1 MNNLDDQIRDA
12 LQAEED
18 ELFDDD
24 DDLQA
29 HFESIKFMFRGQTKW
44 ITIFHVSV
52 MFVFLTMIVI
62 SAIQFFRVESM
73 RAMIAWAT
81 GFAVCVILQGLAELY
96 FMMEVNKH
104 VIRWEVKRLELQVAS
119 FCDGMRTQENQRES

>member
-12 LQAEED
+12 LQAEQED
-18 ELFDDD
+18 LFDDD

-29 HFESIKFMFRGQTKW
+29 HFESLKFMFRGKTKW
-44 ITIFHVSV
+44 ITIFHFSV
-52 MFVFLTMIVI
+52 MIVFLTMIVI
-62 SAIQFFRVESM
+62 SSIQFFRVESI

-81 GFAVCVILQGLAELY
+81 GFAVCLILQGLAELY

-104 VIRWEVKRLELQVAS
+104 VIRWEVKQLELQVAS
-119 FCDGMRTQENQRES
+119 LAGKMRTQESQRES

>member
-1 MNNLDDQIRDA
+1 MNKLDDQIRDA
-12 LQAEED
+12 LQTEQD

-29 HFESIKFMFRGQTKW
+29 HFESLKFMFRGQTKW
-44 ITIFHVSV
+44 FTIAHLSV
-52 MFVFLTMIVI
+52 MVVFLTMIVI

-81 GFAVCVILQGLAELY
+81 GFAVCVILQAIAELY
-96 FMMEVNKH
+96 FVMEVNKH
-104 VIRWEVKRLELQVAS
+104 VIRWEVKQLELQVAS
-119 FCDGMRTQENQRES
+119 LASGIQTQGKQQKP

>member
-1 MNNLDDQIRDA
+1 MNNLDDQIQNA
-12 LQAEED
+12 LQAEQD
-18 ELFDDD
+18 DLFDDD

-29 HFESIKFMFRGQTKW
+29 HFESLKFMFRGQTKW
-44 ITIFHVSV
+44 ITILHVSV

-81 GFAVCVILQGLAELY
+81 GFAVCIILQAIAELY
-96 FMMEVNKH
+96 FVMEVNKH

-119 FCDGMRTQENQRES
+119 FGDGLRTQ

>member
-44 ITIFHVSV
+44 LTIFHLSV
-52 MFVFLTMIVI
+52 MAVFLTMIVI

-81 GFAVCVILQGLAELY
+81 GFAVCIILQAIAELY
-96 FMMEVNKH
+96 FIMEVNKH
-104 VIRWEVKRLELQVAS
+104 VIRWEVKRLELQVAA
-119 FCDGMRTQENQRES
+119 FGDGIRTKKDERES

>member
-12 LQAEED
+12 LQAEQD

-29 HFESIKFMFRGQTKW
+29 HFESLKFMFRGQTRW
-44 ITIFHVSV
+44 FTIFHLSIMV
-52 MFVFLTMIVI
+52 VFLTMIVI

-81 GFAVCVILQGLAELY
+81 GFAVCVILQAIAELY
-96 FMMEVNKH
+96 LMMEVNKH
-104 VIRWEVKRLELQVAS
+104 VIRWEVKRLELQIAS
-119 FCDGMRTQENQRES
+119 LADRMRTQEDQRES

>member
-12 LQAEED
+12 LQAEQD

-29 HFESIKFMFRGQTKW
+29 HFESLKFMFRGQTKW
-44 ITIFHVSV
+44 FTIFHLSV
-52 MFVFLTMIVI
+52 MVVFLTMIVI

-81 GFAVCVILQGLAELY
+81 GFAVCVTLQAIAELY
-96 FMMEVNKH
+96 FVMEVNKH

-119 FCDGMRTQENQRES
+119 LAGKTRTQGDQRES

>member
-12 LQAEED
+12 LQAEQD
-18 ELFDDD
+18 ELFDGD

-29 HFESIKFMFRGQTKW
+29 HFESLKFMFRGQTRW
-44 ITIFHVSV
+44 LTIFHLSV
-52 MFVFLTMIVI
+52 MAVFLTMIVI

-81 GFAVCVILQGLAELY
+81 GFAVCVTLQAVAELY
-96 FMMEVNKH
+96 LMMEVNKH

-119 FCDGMRTQENQRES
+119 LASGIQTQGKQQKP